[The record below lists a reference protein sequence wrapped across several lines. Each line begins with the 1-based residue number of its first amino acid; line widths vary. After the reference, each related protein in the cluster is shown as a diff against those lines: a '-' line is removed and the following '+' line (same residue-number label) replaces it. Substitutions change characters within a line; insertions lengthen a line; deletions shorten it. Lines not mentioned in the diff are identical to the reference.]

1 MTCIVGIEGKNTV
14 WLGGDSAATAGD
26 GSQTLIADKKV
37 FVNANGEVIFGICGS
52 PKLIDP
58 LRYTVFA
65 KQKRGEDN
73 REFVATV
80 LVPMIKHALKESGC
94 VTEHPEHGEH
104 FQGEVLFGVG
114 GKLYRM
120 QSNFQLI
127 TDSQGYASVGS
138 GSDIAIGSLHA
149 TRRDSNARRRILTAL
164 EASALAN
171 AGVRPPFAIVSVRK
185 GWFR

>member
-37 FVNANGEVIFGICGS
+37 FVNGDIAFGICGS
-52 PKLIDP
+52 PKIIDP
-58 LRYTVFA
+58 LMYTKFA

-73 REFVATV
+73 REYVATV
-80 LVPMIKHALKESGC
+80 LVPMIKHAFKEAGC
-94 VTEHPEHGEH
+94 TVEHPEAGEVFHGEI
-104 FQGEVLFGVG
+104 LFGVG

-138 GSDIAIGSLHA
+138 GSDIALGSLHA
-149 TRRDSNARRRILTAL
+149 TKKDSNARRRILTAL
-164 EASALAN
+164 EASALGN

>member
-14 WLGGDSAATAGD
+14 WLGGDSAATSSD

-37 FVNANGEVIFGICGS
+37 FVNGDIAFGICGS
-52 PKLIDP
+52 PKIIDP
-58 LRYTVFA
+58 LMFTKFTP
-65 KQKRGEDN
+65 QKRGENN
-73 REFVATV
+73 REYVGTV
-80 LVPMIKHALKESGC
+80 LVPMIKQAFKDSGC
-94 VTEHPEHGEH
+94 SVEHPEHGEV

-138 GSDIAIGSLHA
+138 GSDIALGSLHA
-149 TRRDSNARRRILTAL
+149 TKRDGNAKRRIMTAL

-171 AGVRPPFAIVSVRK
+171 AGVRPPFAVVSVRK
-185 GWFR
+185 SWF